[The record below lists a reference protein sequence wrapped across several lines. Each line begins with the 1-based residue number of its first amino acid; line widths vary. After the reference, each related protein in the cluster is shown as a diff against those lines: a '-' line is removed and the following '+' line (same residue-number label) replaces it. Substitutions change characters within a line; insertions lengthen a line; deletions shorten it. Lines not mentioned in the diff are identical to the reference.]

1 MGFLISLE
9 GPDGCGKSTQI
20 GYMKDYFANEGYE
33 VVVAREPGGTKI
45 SEKIR
50 DILLDTDNMNMDYR
64 AEMFL
69 YAAAR
74 AQLVH
79 EVIKPALD
87 AGKVV
92 IMDRFVDSS
101 AVYQGIA
108 RGLGVDTVYEINDI
122 GLNGVTIDLTIHLD
136 LPADVGLSRKKSQHE
151 MDRMELNGDDF
162 HSKVAEGY
170 RELAAKFPERIVT
183 IDATRSVEEVRDDI
197 LEAIKRKL

>member
-20 GYMKDYFANEGYE
+20 GYMKDFFANEGYE

-50 DILLDTDNMNMDYR
+50 DILLDTDNMDMDYR

-108 RGLGVDTVYEINDI
+108 RGLGVDTVYEIKAFTPI
-122 GLNGVTIDLTIHLD
+122 
-136 LPADVGLSRKKSQHE
+136 S
-151 MDRMELNGDDF
+151 
-162 HSKVAEGY
+162 
-170 RELAAKFPERIVT
+170 LAMSLAIKPPR
-183 IDATRSVEEVRDDI
+183 
-197 LEAIKRKL
+197 LEACSPL